1 LRHWRTAKNA
11 TFYQDRLGTNI
22 SKTQNKHAFL
32 VDHFTVRWS
41 GTITFPEAVVT
52 FSASSDDGSRL
63 WVDGALVIDHA
74 TDCCA
79 TWTSDPVPLQAGAH
93 ELVSDFR
100 SRSNV
105 EKETL
110 LS

>member
-1 LRHWRTAKNA
+1 MQHFIKTGSGQ
-11 TFYQDRLGTNI
+11 TYQKL
-22 SKTQNKHAFL
+22 KTKHAFL